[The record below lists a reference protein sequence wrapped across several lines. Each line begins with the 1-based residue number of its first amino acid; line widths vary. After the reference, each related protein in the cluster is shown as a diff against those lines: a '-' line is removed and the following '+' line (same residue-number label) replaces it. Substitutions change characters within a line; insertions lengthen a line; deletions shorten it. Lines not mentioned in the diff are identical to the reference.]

1 MRKIVIAK
9 GLALILFGL
18 YLAIGMG
25 RATTPERDG
34 VQSVATTGQ
43 KLAH

>member
-1 MRKIVIAK
+1 MRKIVIAQ

-18 YLAIGMG
+18 YLAIGMS

-34 VQSVATTGQ
+34 VQSVATTKQ
-43 KLAH
+43 KVTR